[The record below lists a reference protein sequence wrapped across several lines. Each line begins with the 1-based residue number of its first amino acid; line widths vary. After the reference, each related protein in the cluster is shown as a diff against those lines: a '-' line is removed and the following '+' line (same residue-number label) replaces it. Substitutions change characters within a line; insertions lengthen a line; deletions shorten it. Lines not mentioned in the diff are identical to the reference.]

1 VDTRQIATLQLDGGC
16 LVFDFTNT
24 INSRRST
31 SAYEYLNQYQDL
43 LAWAVKVGMIMDDE
57 RALLALEAE
66 ENAERAEGEY
76 LRVMR
81 TREVLYALFSM
92 IAAGSAPDKAV
103 VEAFNTELSGALRS
117 VQLTIGKH
125 IATVQFRSDQSSLGK
140 PLNAILK
147 SAYDVLMTESF
158 TRMKEC
164 PSCGWLFLDKTKNGK
179 RRWCNM
185 DVCGSKDKAKR
196 YYQRKKIS

>member
-1 VDTRQIATLQLDGGC
+1 METLQRDGGC

-24 INSRRST
+24 VNSRT
-31 SAYEYLNQYQDL
+31 SIPAHEYLNQYQDL
-43 LAWAVKVGMIMDDE
+43 LAWSVKAGLMTDDE
-57 RALLALEAE
+57 RALLAMAAETNTARAEAE
-66 ENAERAEGEY
+66 YVRAMHA
-76 LRVMR
+76 RD
-81 TREVLYALFSM
+81 VLYALFSRV
-92 IAAGSAPDKAV
+92 AAGSAPDKAM
-103 VEAFNTELSGALRS
+103 VEAFNTELSEALRNL
-117 VQLTIGKH
+117 QLEISNRV
-125 IATVQFRSDQSSLGK
+125 ATVQFRHDPCPLNK

-164 PSCGWLFLDKTKNGK
+164 PGCGWLFLDKTKNGK

-196 YYQRKKIS
+196 YYQRKKVL